1 MGARGKVLSSAC
13 NGRGTSPFVLTLARW
28 LPVLCSVQAFVMVAE
43 RRASSAGLAEAFQWC
58 GTAPVPCTEQ
68 FQAGRRELSSCTVV
82 TGARC
87 YCEEF

>member
-1 MGARGKVLSSAC
+1 
-13 NGRGTSPFVLTLARW
+13 
-28 LPVLCSVQAFVMVAE
+28 MVAE

-82 TGARC
+82 TGAHC